1 MQKRHR
7 LMCICFSVIPIVIIG
22 IVYCFLSYTGNI
34 NNSNFIIC
42 LAIIAVVCIIIA
54 FGIGKPINQDVKD
67 IYCSGNNLINIDSN
81 MDSEE
86 SKTAINNIFNMSKT
100 IESSSNKVASSI
112 QNISKD
118 TSLQCD
124 EIVNVVTLIEDLK
137 NKVDLIEQKLLMI
150 SKNTKDS
157 TLNAKEGEDKIYELI
172 KYIVN
177 IKGSFDIVM
186 NKINSLSN
194 TVSEI
199 GKITDVISGISQ
211 QTNLLALNASIEAAR
226 AGENGKGFTVVA
238 NEVRKLA
245 EKSKNSS
252 ERVSN
257 LVRSIINETKDVIDN
272 SNEVGSLLENQAEA
286 ANDTIIS
293 FEDIINSI
301 TIVPNLI
308 DETKKSFNETLNDNS
323 EILQRIEK
331 ISQDSQCIS
340 SSSSE
345 IADASQKLSNLSSG
359 ISTRIKNLIK
369 E

>member
-1 MQKRHR
+1 MNKRPR
-7 LMCICFSVIPIVIIG
+7 LMCICFSVIPIVIIS
-22 IVYCFLSYTGNI
+22 IVYFFLSYTKSI
-34 NNSNFIIC
+34 NNYNFIIC
-42 LAIIAVVCIIIA
+42 LAIISVICIIIS
-54 FGIGKPINQDVKD
+54 FGIGKPINQDVKNISCIED
-67 IYCSGNNLINIDSN
+67 NLINVNDS
-81 MDSEE
+81 MDSKQPQ
-86 SKTAINNIFNMSKT
+86 SVNNIFNISKT
-100 IESSSNKVASSI
+100 IVSSANEVASSI

-118 TSLQCD
+118 TNLQCD

-150 SKNTKDS
+150 SKNTKHS

-186 NKINSLSN
+186 NKINSLSS

-252 ERVSN
+252 ERVAN
-257 LVRSIINETKDVIDN
+257 LVTSIIDETKDVIDN
-272 SNEVGSLLENQAEA
+272 SNAVGSLLENQAEV

-301 TIVPNLI
+301 TTVPNLI
-308 DETKKSFNETLNDNS
+308 DKAKKSFNETLSDNS
-323 EILQRIEK
+323 EILERIEK
-331 ISQDSQCIS
+331 ISRDSQFIS

-345 IADASQKLSNLSSG
+345 IAAASQKLSNLSSG
-359 ISTRIKNLIK
+359 ISNEIKGLIK